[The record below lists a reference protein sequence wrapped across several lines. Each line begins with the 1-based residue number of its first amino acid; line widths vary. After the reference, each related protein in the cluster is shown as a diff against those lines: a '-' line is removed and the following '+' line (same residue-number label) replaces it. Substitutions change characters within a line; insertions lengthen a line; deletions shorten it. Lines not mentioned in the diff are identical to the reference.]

1 MIELRPEHLQSW
13 REHRFCVLR
22 AALSPTERAA
32 LLAAVEELA
41 AWPETP
47 GRWMKYFEPAD
58 AQGERRLCRVEDFLP
73 WHAGLRGFM
82 DRPDLL
88 AALQRLLGEPP
99 VLFKEKINYKLP
111 GGGGFAAHQDAPA
124 FTSFDQRFHV
134 TLLASVDPST
144 EENGCLQMVRGW
156 AARPEQPLP
165 QNPDGTIADDVVDSL
180 QWRPLTTEP
189 GDLVFFDSYVPHRSG
204 TNRSAGPRRALYIT
218 WNRASEGD
226 RRADYYQAKRAAFPP
241 ECERDPDAP
250 LSPDA
255 ARFNLG
261 NPIR

>member
-1 MIELRPEHLQSW
+1 MIELTPDHLASW
-13 REHRFCVLR
+13 AAHRFAVLR
-22 AALSPTERAA
+22 GALSADERTA
-32 LLAAVEELA
+32 LRTHVEDLE

-47 GRWMKYFEPAD
+47 GKWMKYFEPAHE
-58 AQGERRLCRVEDFLP
+58 AGPRRLCRVEDFLP
-73 WHAGLRGFM
+73 WHAGLKGFM
-82 DRPDLL
+82 ERPDLL
-88 AALQRLLGEPP
+88 ACLGRLMGEPA
-99 VLFKEKINYKLP
+99 VLFKEKVNYKLP
-111 GGGGFAAHQDAPA
+111 GGGGFGAHQDAPA

-144 EENGCLQMVRGW
+144 EENGCLQMVHGW
-156 AARPEQPLP
+156 GDRTQEFLP
-165 QNPDGTIADDVVDSL
+165 QNADGTVGTHTEAELD
-180 QWRPLTTEP
+180 WRPLTTEP

-218 WNRASEGD
+218 WNRLSEGD
-226 RRADYYQAKRAAFPP
+226 RRADYYAAKRDAFPP